1 MEIEMKEFQDLFEKI
16 GKENGAKIESSV
28 KDAVSEATK
37 GLLTIEKLTETLEK
51 NGIKADTIETLMKA
65 VEKQGI
71 ELNKYISGKGGSE
84 NKSIVQMLEEK
95 KEELKA
101 LASGDKNR
109 TIKMTVK
116 APVLRASVTNSTQ
129 AMRLDDIGQVAYR
142 GLTLSS
148 LFRQRPVA
156 PNSNGVIRYTDQSA
170 PTRAAAAVA
179 ENNAFPESTFPW
191 QEYTLNLQKIGD
203 QVPVSVEAFNDV
215 DYIAGEI
222 QSLLEINV
230 RLKEDQDLWNANGV
244 APNIRGIYDYA
255 PTYTASDLALDD
267 PNLYDLIVKVQ
278 EDINSGRE
286 SKFRANKAIVSYADF
301 NALLIK
307 KAVDGHYVRPEWAQL
322 LPDGTAN
329 VNGIKVIPHAFPTA
343 GTMLVGDFNWAEQFN
358 MGDVEIEM
366 GFIANQFIN
375 DMMTIKARKRTAL
388 LVRNVNLNSFRKV
401 TDIAAA
407 ISLLD

>member
-37 GLLTIEKLTETLEK
+37 GLLTSEKLTETLEK
-51 NGIKADTIETLMKA
+51 NGIKADTIETLTKA

-71 ELNKYISGKGGSE
+71 ELQKFISGKGGSE
-84 NKSIVQMLEEK
+84 NKSIAQMLEEK

-116 APVLRASVTNSTQ
+116 APVLRASVTNTTQ
-129 AMRLDDIGQVAYR
+129 AMRLDDIGQVAHR

-191 QEYTLNLQKIGD
+191 QEYTLNIQKIGD

-222 QSLLEINV
+222 QALLEINV

-244 APNIRGIYDYA
+244 APNIRGIFDYA
-255 PTYTASDLALDD
+255 PTYSAPDLALDD

-278 EDINSGRE
+278 EDINAGRE
-286 SKFRANKAIVSYADF
+286 SKFRANTCLVSYADF
-301 NALLIK
+301 SGLLIK

-329 VNGIKVIPHAFPTA
+329 VNGIKVIPHALPTA
-343 GTMLVGDFNWAEQFN
+343 NTMLVGDFNWGEQFN
-358 MGDVEIEM
+358 MGDVEVEM

-388 LVRNVNLNSFRKV
+388 LVRNVNLNAFRKV

-407 ISLLD
+407 ISALD

>member
-1 MEIEMKEFQDLFEKI
+1 
-16 GKENGAKIESSV
+16 
-28 KDAVSEATK
+28 
-37 GLLTIEKLTETLEK
+37 
-51 NGIKADTIETLMKA
+51 
-65 VEKQGI
+65 
-71 ELNKYISGKGGSE
+71 
-84 NKSIVQMLEEK
+84 MLAEK
-95 KEELKA
+95 KEGLKA
-101 LASGDKNR
+101 LASGDKN
-109 TIKMTVK
+109 TTVKMVVK
-116 APVLRASVTNSTQ
+116 APVLRSSVASSTQ
-129 AMRLDDIGQVAYR
+129 AMRLDDIGQLAYR
-142 GLTLSS
+142 GITLSS

-156 PNSNGVIRYTDQSA
+156 PNSNGVIRYTDQLA
-170 PTRAAAAVA
+170 PTRAANAVA
-179 ENNAFPESTFPW
+179 ENSAFPESTFPW
-191 QEYTLNLQKIGD
+191 QEFTLNLQKIGD

-222 QSLLEINV
+222 NSLLEINL

-244 APNIRGIYDYA
+244 APNIRGIFDYA
-255 PTYTASDLALDD
+255 PTYAAPDLNLDD

-286 SKFRANKAIVSYADF
+286 SKFRVNTAIVSYADF

-329 VNGIKVIPHAFPTA
+329 VNGIKVIPHALPTA
-343 GTMLVGDFNWAEQFN
+343 NTMLVGDFNWAEQFN
-358 MGDVEIEM
+358 MGDIEIEM

-401 TDIAAA
+401 TDINAA

>member
-28 KDAVSEATK
+28 KEAVSEATK
-37 GLLTIEKLTETLEK
+37 GLLTSEKLTETLEK
-51 NGIKADTIETLMKA
+51 NGIKADTIDTLTKA

-71 ELNKYISGKGGSE
+71 ELQKFISGKGGSE
-84 NKSIVQMLEEK
+84 NKSIAQMLEEK

-109 TIKMTVK
+109 TIKMVVK

-222 QSLLEINV
+222 QALLEINV

-244 APNIRGIYDYA
+244 APNIRGIFDYA
-255 PTYTASDLALDD
+255 QTYSAPDLNLDD

-278 EDINSGRE
+278 ESINSGRE
-286 SKFRANKAIVSYADF
+286 SKFRANTAIVSYADF

-329 VNGIKVIPHAFPTA
+329 VNGIKVIPHALPTA

-388 LVRNVNLNSFRKV
+388 LVRNVNLNAFIKV

-407 ISLLD
+407 ISALD

>member
-1 MEIEMKEFQDLFEKI
+1 MKEFQDLFEKI

-28 KDAVSEATK
+28 KEAVSEATK
-37 GLLTIEKLTETLEK
+37 GLLTSEKLTETLEK
-51 NGIKADTIETLMKA
+51 NGIKADTIDTLTKA

-71 ELNKYISGKGGSE
+71 ELQKFISGKGGSE
-84 NKSIVQMLEEK
+84 NKSIAQMLEEK

-109 TIKMTVK
+109 TIKMVVK

-222 QSLLEINV
+222 QALLEINV

-244 APNIRGIYDYA
+244 APNIRGIFDYA
-255 PTYTASDLALDD
+255 QTYSAPDLNLDD

-278 EDINSGRE
+278 ESINSGRE
-286 SKFRANKAIVSYADF
+286 SKFRANTAIVSYADF

-329 VNGIKVIPHAFPTA
+329 VNGIKVIPHALPTA

-388 LVRNVNLNSFRKV
+388 LVRNVNLNAFIKV

-407 ISLLD
+407 ISALD

>member
-37 GLLTIEKLTETLEK
+37 GLLTNEKLNETLEK

-84 NKSIVQMLEEK
+84 NKSLAEMLAEK
-95 KEELKA
+95 KEGLKA
-101 LASGDKNR
+101 LASGDKN
-109 TIKMTVK
+109 TTVKMVVK
-116 APVLRASVTNSTQ
+116 APVLRSSVASSTQ
-129 AMRLDDIGQVAYR
+129 AMRLDDIGQLAYR
-142 GLTLSS
+142 GITLSS

-156 PNSNGVIRYTDQSA
+156 PNSNGVIRYTDQLA
-170 PTRAAAAVA
+170 PTRAANAVA
-179 ENNAFPESTFPW
+179 ENSAFPESTFPW
-191 QEYTLNLQKIGD
+191 QEFTLNLQKIGD

-222 QSLLEINV
+222 NSLLEINL

-244 APNIRGIYDYA
+244 APNIRGIFDYA
-255 PTYTASDLALDD
+255 PTYAAPDLNLDD

-286 SKFRANKAIVSYADF
+286 SKFRVNTAIVSYADF

-329 VNGIKVIPHAFPTA
+329 VNGIKVIPHALPTA
-343 GTMLVGDFNWAEQFN
+343 NTMLVGDFNWAEQFN
-358 MGDVEIEM
+358 MGDIEIEM

-401 TDIAAA
+401 TDINAA

>member
-286 SKFRANKAIVSYADF
+286 SKFRANTAIVSYADF

-329 VNGIKVIPHAFPTA
+329 VNGIKVIPHALPTA

>member
-170 PTRAAAAVA
+170 PTRAAAAVE

-244 APNIRGIYDYA
+244 APKIRGIYDYA

-329 VNGIKVIPHAFPTA
+329 VNGIKVIPHALPTA

>member
-1 MEIEMKEFQDLFEKI
+1 MKEFQDLFEKI
-16 GKENGAKIESSV
+16 GKENGAKIEGSV

-37 GLLTIEKLTETLEK
+37 GLLTSEKLTETLEK
-51 NGIKADTIETLMKA
+51 NGIKADTIETLTKA

-71 ELNKYISGKGGSE
+71 ELQKFISGKGGSE
-84 NKSIVQMLEEK
+84 NKSIAQMLEEK
-95 KEELKA
+95 KDELKA

-116 APVLRASVTNSTQ
+116 APVLRASVTNTTQ

-179 ENNAFPESTFPW
+179 ENNVFPESTFPW

-222 QSLLEINV
+222 QALLEINV

-244 APNIRGIYDYA
+244 APNIRGIFDYA
-255 PTYTASDLALDD
+255 QTYSAPDLALDD

-278 EDINSGRE
+278 ESINSGRE
-286 SKFRANKAIVSYADF
+286 SKFRANTAIVSYADF
-301 NALLIK
+301 NSLLIK

-329 VNGIKVIPHAFPTA
+329 VNGIKVIPHALPTA
-343 GTMLVGDFNWAEQFN
+343 NTMLVGDFNWGEQFN
-358 MGDVEIEM
+358 MGDVEVEM

-388 LVRNVNLNSFRKV
+388 LVRNVNLNAFAKV

-407 ISLLD
+407 ISALD